1 VTTLT
6 DHPVKVALPGPYLLT
21 RTMWM
26 ECISDRAYDTREDL
40 GPDLAE
46 AKLAALVQARDR
58 LRDRHPNLG

>member
-1 VTTLT
+1 
-6 DHPVKVALPGPYLLT
+6 
-21 RTMWM
+21 MWM
-26 ECISDRAYDTREDL
+26 ECISDRAHDTREDL